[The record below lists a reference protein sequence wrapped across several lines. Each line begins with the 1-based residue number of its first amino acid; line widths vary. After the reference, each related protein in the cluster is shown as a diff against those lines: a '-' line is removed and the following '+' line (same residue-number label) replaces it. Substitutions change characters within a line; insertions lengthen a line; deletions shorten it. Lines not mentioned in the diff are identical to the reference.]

1 MYSDYSLEIKLPLVK
16 KSITVT
22 DQQEQWI
29 RRQVDSGEYGNDSEY
44 FRDLIRRDQERSS
57 QFRTLKQAIQE
68 GLESGI
74 GNKAVNDIWA
84 EAEQR
89 YRMRHG

>member
-1 MYSDYSLEIKLPLVK
+1 MPLVK

-22 DQQEQWI
+22 DRQEQWI
-29 RRQVDSGEYGNDSEY
+29 RGQVDSGEYGNDSEY
-44 FRDLIRRDQERSS
+44 FRDLIRRDRERSS
-57 QFRTLKQAIQE
+57 QFRALKQAIQE

-74 GNKAVNDIWA
+74 GNKTVKEIWA

-89 YRMRHG
+89 YRTSRG

>member
-1 MYSDYSLEIKLPLVK
+1 MLLVK
-16 KSITVT
+16 KCITVT
-22 DQQEQWI
+22 DRQEQWI
-29 RRQVDSGEYGNDSEY
+29 RRQVDSGEYGNVSEY
-44 FRDLIRRDQERSS
+44 FRDLIRHDRERSS
-57 QFRTLKQAIQE
+57 QFRALKQAIQE

-74 GNKAVNDIWA
+74 GDKTVKEIWV